1 MNYERIYNA
10 IIERAK
16 TRQLEGYIERHHIIP
31 KCMNGTDD
39 ASNLAEL
46 TAKEHFICHLLLVQ
60 IYPGDKKLVYAL
72 WRMVNSKGRY
82 DKRYIPSGR
91 IYEFIKQTHANV
103 MSETYTGRRMS
114 KECIEKRKLTR
125 KSFVH
130 TEMTKEKIS
139 KANSGKIRSDEFKQ
153 NLSKLH
159 KGKQA
164 WNKGISM
171 NDDVKQ
177 RISETMKR
185 VRALKKLNNIK

>member
-16 TRQLEGYIERHHIIP
+16 NRKLEGYKERHHIIP
-31 KCMNGTDD
+31 KCIGGIDD

-60 IYPGDKKLVYAL
+60 IYPNDKKLVYAL

-91 IYEFIKQTHANV
+91 IYEFIKQTHASV
-103 MSETYTGRRMS
+103 MSETYTGRKMS

-185 VRALKKLNNIK
+185 VRALKKFNNIQ